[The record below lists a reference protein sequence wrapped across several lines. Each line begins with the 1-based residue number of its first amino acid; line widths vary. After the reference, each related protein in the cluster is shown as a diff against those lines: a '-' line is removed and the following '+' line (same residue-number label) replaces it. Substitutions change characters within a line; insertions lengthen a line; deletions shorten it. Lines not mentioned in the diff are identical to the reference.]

1 MRKTLRDKK
10 KRRVLEELSQ
20 CGGLVATACSRA
32 GISPA
37 TYYAWIKEDEIFRE
51 KSEEIQELQG
61 DKVESAL
68 MTSILEGS
76 EQAQI
81 FYCKTKLKKRGYTE
95 RDNVGNKETA
105 VDTSASPSPHSSS
118 VDARVEEI
126 KQMMKDEGI
135 YYPKF
140 DMQIRLA
147 AATAAQYDRLY
158 AETLKPDYQPII
170 TQISREG
177 NERQVVNAVETAL
190 QQKGE
195 QLQSQLRALGL
206 NVDAKPVK
214 GSDDSVNDFL
224 SAFNE

>member
-1 MRKTLRDKK
+1 
-10 KRRVLEELSQ
+10 
-20 CGGLVATACSRA
+20 
-32 GISPA
+32 
-37 TYYAWIKEDEIFRE
+37 
-51 KSEEIQELQG
+51 
-61 DKVESAL
+61 
-68 MTSILEGS
+68 
-76 EQAQI
+76 
-81 FYCKTKLKKRGYTE
+81 
-95 RDNVGNKETA
+95 
-105 VDTSASPSPHSSS
+105 
-118 VDARVEEI
+118 
-126 KQMMKDEGI
+126 
-135 YYPKF
+135 
-140 DMQIRLA
+140 MQIRLA